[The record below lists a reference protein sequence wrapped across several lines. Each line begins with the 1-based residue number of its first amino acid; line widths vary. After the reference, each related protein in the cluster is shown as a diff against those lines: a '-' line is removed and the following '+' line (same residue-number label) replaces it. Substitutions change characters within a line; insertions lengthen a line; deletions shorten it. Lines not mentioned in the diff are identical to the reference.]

1 MQNEKNVRKNIAK
14 RSAEKAAAKVAPT
27 LKVLFIAFP
36 KGPAYTEIVQ
46 SST

>member
-1 MQNEKNVRKNIAK
+1 MKKNVRKNIAK
-14 RSAEKAAAKVAPT
+14 MSAEKAAAKVAPT